1 MALYEYRGIQI
12 DSGKQVKGFR
22 EADHPKALRALLRR
36 EGILLTL
43 ATEESERKQRAKRDL
58 KLLDFLRRPKGRD
71 VAVMTRQLAT
81 LVRAGIPLVESLS
94 SLTET
99 VENEAL
105 IRILTQVRES
115 VNEGTA
121 FSKSLA
127 QYPKV
132 FPNLY
137 VNMVA
142 AGEASG
148 TLEAVLERLADFM
161 EGQTRL
167 QGKVLGALA
176 YPGLMMVIGS
186 LMVSVL
192 MVAVVPKVTSIF
204 ENLGRELPWYTK
216 LLIFVSSAVA
226 NWWWLMLGLAV
237 LGLFA
242 FRRWVGTPA
251 GRLSFDT
258 LMLRLPIFG
267 SLNLLVSVA
276 RFSRT
281 LSTLLNSG
289 VQLLTAMEI
298 GRNVLGNV
306 KLQHVIDTAIGAI
319 REGQSIA
326 EPLKRSRAFPPMMT
340 NMIAV
345 GERTGQL
352 EEMLDN
358 VSRAYESEVDTRVI
372 ALTSLLEPAMIVL
385 LGTVVGFIAM
395 AILMPLIQMN
405 QLVD

>member
-1 MALYEYRGIQI
+1 VALYEYRGIQI
-12 DSGKQVKGFR
+12 ESGKQVKGYR
-22 EADHPKALRALLRR
+22 DADNPKALRAALRR
-36 EGILLTL
+36 DGVLLTL
-43 ATEESERKQRAKRDL
+43 ATEESERKQKTKRDI
-58 KLLDFLRRPKGRD
+58 KLFEVFRQPSQAD

-99 VENEAL
+99 VQNE
-105 IRILTQVRES
+105 ILMRVITRVRES
-115 VNEGTA
+115 VNEGIP
-121 FSKSLA
+121 FSRSLA
-127 QYPKV
+127 EYPKV
-132 FPNLY
+132 FPTLY

-161 EGQTRL
+161 EGQSRL
-167 QGKVLGALA
+167 KGKVLAALA
-176 YPGLMMVIGS
+176 YPVLMMVIGS
-186 LMVSVL
+186 VLVGVL
-192 MVAVVPKVTSIF
+192 MIAVVPKVTSIF
-204 ENLGRELPWYTK
+204 ENLGRALPWYTN
-216 LLIFVSSAVA
+216 LLIFVSSTVA
-226 NWWWLMLGLAV
+226 NWWWLILTIISLSVV
-237 LGLFA
+237 L
-242 FRRWVGTPA
+242 FRRWVASPG
-251 GRLSFDT
+251 GRMKWDSF
-258 LMLRLPIFG
+258 LLRVPIFG
-267 SLNLLVSVA
+267 SLNLLIAVA

-298 GRNVLGNV
+298 GRNVLGNAR
-306 KLQHVIDTAIGAI
+306 LQKVVDGVIEAI
-319 REGQSIA
+319 REGESIA
-326 EPLKRSRAFPPMMT
+326 DPLKRSRAFPPMMT

-358 VSRAYESEVDTRVI
+358 VSRAYESEVDTRVV
-372 ALTSLLEPAMIVL
+372 ALTSLLEPVMIVL
-385 LGTVVGFIAM
+385 LGGVVGFIAM